1 MLARRSNRSN
11 VNRLWDT
18 AFWAMIS
25 LVLFAFVSL
34 SGPALASSEKT
45 DAKESEEPANAEP
58 EIPETVIV
66 PDPVSLTVLLPKS
79 GAIRQIV
86 FHIWLEAQS
95 REAVPLIEHNL
106 PKIINGFLVDLQRL
120 MYRDTKQRFE
130 TRPAGKRSFKYSG
143 PALLP
148 PPPPKTEEELAAEA
162 EAISQPF
169 RTSFCVPGKASCR
182 PIPCVRYRFGCS
194 MITGRVTPKNARR
207 GLSRDVSALP
217 CPSPPSKGLRQSP
230 GLSHL
235 ACQIRVSAAGVP
247 RS

>member
-25 LVLFAFVSL
+25 LALFAFVSL

-162 EAISQPF
+162 DAIEAAKEKGEQIVPEPPF
-169 RTSFCVPGKASCR
+169 SPFAPVTNRYFAALQNKLLRTGQSFLPPDTLRSVQVRMFYDHWPGDAQKR
-182 PIPCVRYRFGCS
+182 
-194 MITGRVTPKNARR
+194 
-207 GLSRDVSALP
+207 
-217 CPSPPSKGLRQSP
+217 
-230 GLSHL
+230 
-235 ACQIRVSAAGVP
+235 
-247 RS
+247 

>member
-25 LVLFAFVSL
+25 LALFAFVSL

-162 EAISQPF
+162 EAIEAAKEKGEEIVPEPPF
-169 RTSFCVPGKASCR
+169 SPFAPVTNRYFAALQNKLLRTGQSFLPPDTLRSVQVRMFYDHWPGDAQKR
-182 PIPCVRYRFGCS
+182 
-194 MITGRVTPKNARR
+194 
-207 GLSRDVSALP
+207 
-217 CPSPPSKGLRQSP
+217 
-230 GLSHL
+230 
-235 ACQIRVSAAGVP
+235 
-247 RS
+247 

>member
-18 AFWAMIS
+18 VFWAMIS
-25 LVLFAFVSL
+25 LALFAFVSL

-130 TRPAGKRSFKYSG
+130 TRPVGKRSFKYSG

-162 EAISQPF
+162 EAIEAAKEKGEEIVPEPPF
-169 RTSFCVPGKASCR
+169 SPFAPVTNRYFAALQNKLLRTGQSFLPPDTLRSVQVRMFYDHWPGDAQKR
-182 PIPCVRYRFGCS
+182 
-194 MITGRVTPKNARR
+194 
-207 GLSRDVSALP
+207 
-217 CPSPPSKGLRQSP
+217 
-230 GLSHL
+230 
-235 ACQIRVSAAGVP
+235 
-247 RS
+247 

>member
-25 LVLFAFVSL
+25 LALFAFVSL

-162 EAISQPF
+162 EAIEAAKEKGEEIVPEPPF
-169 RTSFCVPGKASCR
+169 SPFAPVADRYFAALQNKLLRTGQSFLPPDTLRSVQVRMFYDHWPGDAQKR
-182 PIPCVRYRFGCS
+182 
-194 MITGRVTPKNARR
+194 
-207 GLSRDVSALP
+207 
-217 CPSPPSKGLRQSP
+217 
-230 GLSHL
+230 
-235 ACQIRVSAAGVP
+235 
-247 RS
+247 

>member
-25 LVLFAFVSL
+25 LALFAFVSL

-162 EAISQPF
+162 EAIEAAKENGEEIVPEPPF
-169 RTSFCVPGKASCR
+169 SPFAPVTNRYFAALQNKLLRTGQSFLPPDTLRSVQVRMFYDHWPGDAQKR
-182 PIPCVRYRFGCS
+182 
-194 MITGRVTPKNARR
+194 
-207 GLSRDVSALP
+207 
-217 CPSPPSKGLRQSP
+217 
-230 GLSHL
+230 
-235 ACQIRVSAAGVP
+235 
-247 RS
+247 

>member
-25 LVLFAFVSL
+25 LSLFAFVSL

-162 EAISQPF
+162 EAIEAAKEKGEEIVPEPPF
-169 RTSFCVPGKASCR
+169 SPFAPVTNRYFAALQNKLLRTGQSFLPPDTLRSVQVRMFYDHWPGDAQKR
-182 PIPCVRYRFGCS
+182 
-194 MITGRVTPKNARR
+194 
-207 GLSRDVSALP
+207 
-217 CPSPPSKGLRQSP
+217 
-230 GLSHL
+230 
-235 ACQIRVSAAGVP
+235 
-247 RS
+247 

>member
-25 LVLFAFVSL
+25 LALFAFVSL

-162 EAISQPF
+162 DAIEAAKEKGEEIVPEPPF
-169 RTSFCVPGKASCR
+169 SPFAPVTNRYFAALQNKLLRTGQSFLPPDTLRSVQVRMFYDHWPGDAQKR
-182 PIPCVRYRFGCS
+182 
-194 MITGRVTPKNARR
+194 
-207 GLSRDVSALP
+207 
-217 CPSPPSKGLRQSP
+217 
-230 GLSHL
+230 
-235 ACQIRVSAAGVP
+235 
-247 RS
+247 